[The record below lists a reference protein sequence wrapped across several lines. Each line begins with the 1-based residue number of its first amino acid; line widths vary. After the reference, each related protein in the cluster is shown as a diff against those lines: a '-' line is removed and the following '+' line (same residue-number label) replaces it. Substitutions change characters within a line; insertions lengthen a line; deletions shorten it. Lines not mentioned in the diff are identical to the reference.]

1 MKHKIL
7 IFISFLLVLSSL
19 EAHIIY
25 PISFIKSDPIGNSQK
40 HCPIDITPEKIFENY
55 FKAIGGRDNIKKIK
69 DVTITSTASI
79 QGQQI
84 EVLQLFKLPDLF
96 KSSTTIPGM
105 GEMINN
111 FDGKKGT
118 IILMGQKQELTGGPL
133 EAVKLQYNL
142 FYELRYKE
150 DKIKY
155 SLQGVEKLNERDVYK
170 INLTLS
176 DSTVRI
182 SDYYDVQTGLKV
194 RKSIIVANAPQGA
207 NTQVFDYSNYKEVN
221 GVKFPYTTT
230 AGLMGQNFSLQ
241 VQKLEVNKS
250 LSDELF
256 IVK

>member
-1 MKHKIL
+1 MKNKIL
-7 IFISFLLVLSSL
+7 ILVSFLLGSTILQ
-19 EAHIIY
+19 ANIFY
-25 PISFIKSDPIGNSQK
+25 PSFLKIDPICNSQK
-40 HCPIDITPEKIFENY
+40 QNPIDITPEKIFENY
-55 FKAIGGRDNIKKIK
+55 FKAIGGRENIKKIK

-84 EVLQLFKLPDLF
+84 EVLQLFKLPNLF

-142 FYELRYKE
+142 FYELSYKE

-155 SLQGVEKLNERDVYK
+155 SLQGIEKLNERDVYK

-230 AGLMGQNFSLQ
+230 AGLMGQNFSFQ
-241 VQKLEVNKS
+241 VQKIEVNKS
-250 LSDELF
+250 LSDDLF